1 MTTRRRRKVFFG
13 ALAVGIIASGLV
25 AMALF
30 YMSQT
35 RPPH

>member
-1 MTTRRRRKVFFG
+1 MTSRRRRKVFFG
-13 ALAVGIIASGLV
+13 ALAIGMITSALV
-25 AMALF
+25 AIALF